1 MAANKLLGAM
11 RVAAPSAG
19 AALGIRVARSLYARW
34 RKLAPAERLRL
45 ESLAEDAKRQA
56 LDLRG
61 RADPA
66 AAQRQ
71 LRSTS
76 QTLAQALVESAEAD
90 PKVDE
95 LEVRRLRE
103 ELRRELDRL
112 AGSKAPPSA

>member
-1 MAANKLLGAM
+1 MAANKLLGAV

-19 AALGIRVARSLYARW
+19 AALGIRVARSLYSRW
-34 RKLAPAERLRL
+34 RRLAPAERVRL
-45 ESLAEDAKRQA
+45 EPLAESAKRQA

-61 RADPA
+61 RTDPA
-66 AAQRQ
+66 EAEQK

-76 QTLAQALVESAEAD
+76 ETLAQALVASAEAD
-90 PKVDE
+90 PELDE

-112 AGSKAPPSA
+112 ASGSPPSA